1 MFEDELTVEDTPGTY
16 YCKPT
21 EVVVDIQTGMDLPR
35 LRDWQTS
42 RLKRTKVNPDDV
54 FKILLPN
61 TFQASQSK

>member
-1 MFEDELTVEDTPGTY
+1 MFEDEIIVEDRTGTY

-21 EVVVDIQTGMDLPR
+21 EVVVDIQTEMDLPR
-35 LRDWQTS
+35 QRDWQAS
-42 RLKRTKVNPDDV
+42 RIRPVKTNPDDV

>member
-1 MFEDELTVEDTPGTY
+1 MFEDESVVEDTHGTY

-35 LRDWQTS
+35 LREWQDS
-42 RLKRTKVNPDDV
+42 RLRQKKVNPDDV

-61 TFQASQSK
+61 TFKAS

>member
-35 LRDWQTS
+35 LRDWQAS
-42 RLKRTKVNPDDV
+42 RLKPTKVNPDDV

>member
-1 MFEDELTVEDTPGTY
+1 MFEDEPIVEDRHGTY

-21 EVVVDIQTGMDLPR
+21 EMVVDVQTSMDLPR
-35 LRDWQTS
+35 QKDWQAS
-42 RLKRTKVNPDDV
+42 RIRPIKVNPDDV